1 MPAQSGAY
9 STLAI
14 SSVDLLYNDR
24 AWNSIREIKME
35 NNEILFQSASEL
47 KSEDLERIK
56 SGYVRGALLRDL
68 IITVISFALVGI
80 TCFFFNNISTKISTI
95 VLIISGVTG
104 LFSLAGFITEL
115 VIVGLISKRDFT
127 WINGE
132 VEYYT
137 LHTVR
142 RTTYLYAV
150 IENNY
155 CNVWAN
161 PFYSKGTEV
170 WLLEVGSGMAKQKVM
185 VSK

>member
-1 MPAQSGAY
+1 MLFLQQHFNKACDGHPDHFRSDRPVQS
-9 STLAI
+9 
-14 SSVDLLYNDR
+14 
-24 AWNSIREIKME
+24 
-35 NNEILFQSASEL
+35 
-47 KSEDLERIK
+47 
-56 SGYVRGALLRDL
+56 
-68 IITVISFALVGI
+68 
-80 TCFFFNNISTKISTI
+80 
-95 VLIISGVTG
+95 
-104 LFSLAGFITEL
+104 GFITEL
-115 VIVGLISKRDFT
+115 VILGLISRRDFT

-150 IENNY
+150 VDNNY

-161 PFYSKGTEV
+161 PFYGKGTEV

>member
-1 MPAQSGAY
+1 
-9 STLAI
+9 
-14 SSVDLLYNDR
+14 
-24 AWNSIREIKME
+24 ME
-35 NNEILFQSASEL
+35 NGVMLFRPASEL
-47 KSEDLERIK
+47 KSEEIKGIK

-68 IITVISFALVGI
+68 IITVVSSALVGA
-80 TCFFFNNISTKISTI
+80 TCFFINSISTKIAVI
-95 VLIISGVTG
+95 ILIISGVIG

-115 VIVGLISKRDFT
+115 VTLGLISKRDFT
-127 WINGE
+127 WKTGE

-150 IENNY
+150 VENEY

-161 PFYSKGTEV
+161 PFCSKGTEV
-170 WLLEVGSGMAKQKVM
+170 WLLEAGSGLVKQKVM

>member
-1 MPAQSGAY
+1 
-9 STLAI
+9 
-14 SSVDLLYNDR
+14 
-24 AWNSIREIKME
+24 ME
-35 NNEILFQSASEL
+35 NNGIFFQPASEL
-47 KSEDLERIK
+47 KNDEIKRIK
-56 SGYVRGALLRDL
+56 SGYIRGALLRDL
-68 IITVISFALVGI
+68 IISVISLALVGV
-80 TCFFFNNISTKISTI
+80 TCFFFNSISTKTATVI
-95 VLIISGVTG
+95 LIISGVVG

-115 VIVGLISKRDFT
+115 VTLGLISKRDFT

-150 IENNY
+150 VDDNF
-155 CNVWAN
+155 CNTWAN

-170 WLLEVGSGMAKQKVM
+170 YLLEVGSGLLKQKVM